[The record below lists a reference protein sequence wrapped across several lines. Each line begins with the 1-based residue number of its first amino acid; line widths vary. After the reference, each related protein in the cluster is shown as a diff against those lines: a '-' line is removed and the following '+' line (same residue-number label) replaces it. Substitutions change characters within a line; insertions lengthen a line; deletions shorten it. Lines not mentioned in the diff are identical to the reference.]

1 MEGEPASREVAAE
14 LTPFGSPNQWRP
26 LPAPA
31 LCPQEIL
38 DWALSRISE
47 ARYPGAM
54 REIVFDTETTGF
66 EPNEGHRIV
75 EIACLE
81 LVNQIPTGRKKQYYL
96 NPERDI
102 PEAAVRIH
110 GLNEEFLRDKPRFA
124 EIVDE
129 LMEFIGDAP
138 LVAHNAEFDMRF
150 LNAEL
155 NLLKRAPLPFD
166 RAVDTIRLARQRFP
180 GAPASLDAL
189 CKRFAIDNTQRT
201 LHGALLDAQLLAE
214 VYLQLLGGP
223 QTGLSLT
230 TAAEEAVSAALDVVG
245 RLVRPARPHAASPE
259 ERAAHS
265 AFIAQLKDA
274 VWLG

>member
-1 MEGEPASREVAAE
+1 
-14 LTPFGSPNQWRP
+14 
-26 LPAPA
+26 
-31 LCPQEIL
+31 
-38 DWALSRISE
+38 
-47 ARYPGAM
+47 M

-96 NPERDI
+96 NPERDM
-102 PEAAVRIH
+102 PEAAFRIH
-110 GLNEEFLRDKPRFA
+110 GLSEEFLRDKPKFA
-124 EIVDE
+124 EIADE
-129 LMEFIGDAP
+129 LLEFIGDAP
-138 LVAHNAEFDMRF
+138 LVAHNAEFDIRF

-155 NLLKRAPLPFD
+155 ALLKREIIALD
-166 RAVDTIRLARQRFP
+166 RATDTVRLARQRFP

-230 TAAEEAVSAALDVVG
+230 TDTVAEAARAALAVAG
-245 RLVRPARPHAASPE
+245 RILRPARPHAATAE
-259 ERAAHS
+259 ELAAHA
-265 AFIAQLKDA
+265 AFIAKLKDP
-274 VWLG
+274 VWLT

>member
-1 MEGEPASREVAAE
+1 
-14 LTPFGSPNQWRP
+14 
-26 LPAPA
+26 
-31 LCPQEIL
+31 
-38 DWALSRISE
+38 
-47 ARYPGAM
+47 M

-75 EIACLE
+75 EIACIE
-81 LVNQIPTGRKKQYYL
+81 LINQIPTGRKKQYYL
-96 NPERDI
+96 NPERDV
-102 PEAAVRIH
+102 PEAAFRIH
-110 GLNEEFLRDKPRFA
+110 GLNDEFLRDKPKFV
-124 EIVDE
+124 EVVEE
-129 LMEFIGDAP
+129 LIEFIGDAP

-155 NLLKRAPLPFD
+155 ALLKRAQVSLD
-166 RAVDTIRLARQRFP
+166 RAVDTVRLARQRFP

-230 TAAEEAVSAALDVVG
+230 NAEAEEAARAALSYAG
-245 RLVRPARPHAASPE
+245 RLVRPARPHVATPE
-259 ERAAHS
+259 ELAAHA
-265 AFIAQLKDA
+265 AFVAKLSNA
-274 VWLG
+274 VWLA

>member
-1 MEGEPASREVAAE
+1 MLGAE
-14 LTPFGSPNQWRP
+14 ENGCADS
-26 LPAPA
+26 
-31 LCPQEIL
+31 
-38 DWALSRISE
+38 DWSAMPR
-47 ARYPGAM
+47 AM

-66 EPNEGHRIV
+66 EPSEGHRIV

-81 LVNQIPTGRKKQYYL
+81 LVNQIPTGRRKQYYL
-96 NPERDI
+96 NPERDM
-102 PEAAVRIH
+102 PEAAFRIH
-110 GLNEEFLRDKPRFA
+110 GLSEEFLRDKPKFA
-124 EIVDE
+124 EIADA
-129 LMEFIGDAP
+129 LMDFIGDAP

-155 NLLKRAPLPFD
+155 ALLKRTTVPLD
-166 RAVDTIRLARQRFP
+166 RATDTVRLARSKFP
-180 GAPASLDAL
+180 GAPVSLDAL

-230 TAAEEAVSAALDVVG
+230 NAAEEAARAALNVVG
-245 RLVRPARPHAASPE
+245 RIIRPARPHAASAE
-259 ERAAHS
+259 ELAAHA
-265 AFIAQLKDA
+265 AFVAKLKDA

>member
-1 MEGEPASREVAAE
+1 
-14 LTPFGSPNQWRP
+14 
-26 LPAPA
+26 
-31 LCPQEIL
+31 
-38 DWALSRISE
+38 
-47 ARYPGAM
+47 M
-54 REIVFDTETTGF
+54 REIIFDTETTGF
-66 EPNEGHRIV
+66 EPSDGHRMV

-81 LVNQIPTGRKKQYYL
+81 LINQIPTGRKFQRYL

-102 PEAAVRIH
+102 PEAAFRIH
-110 GLNEEFLRDKPRFA
+110 GLTEQFLSDKPKFA
-124 EIVDE
+124 EIADD
-129 LMEFIGDAP
+129 LLEFIGDAP

-155 NLLKRAPLPFD
+155 ALLKRQTIALD

-223 QTGLSLT
+223 QTGLSLQ
-230 TAAEEAVSAALDVVG
+230 ADVAEEAARAALAVAG
-245 RLVRPARPHAASPE
+245 RVVRPPRPHAAPAE
-259 ERAAHS
+259 ELAAHA
-265 AFIAQLKDA
+265 AFVATLKDP
-274 VWLG
+274 VWLA

>member
-1 MEGEPASREVAAE
+1 
-14 LTPFGSPNQWRP
+14 
-26 LPAPA
+26 
-31 LCPQEIL
+31 
-38 DWALSRISE
+38 
-47 ARYPGAM
+47 M

-75 EIACLE
+75 EIACNE

-96 NPERDI
+96 NPERDV
-102 PEAAVRIH
+102 PEAAFRIH
-110 GLNEEFLRDKPRFA
+110 GLTDEFLRDKPKFL
-124 EIVDE
+124 EIADE
-129 LMEFIGDAP
+129 LLEFIGDAP

-155 NLLKRAPLPFD
+155 TLLKRAQVSLD
-166 RAVDTIRLARQRFP
+166 RAVDMVRLARQRFP

-230 TAAEEAVSAALDVVG
+230 NAEAEEAL
-245 RLVRPARPHAASPE
+245 
-259 ERAAHS
+259 
-265 AFIAQLKDA
+265 
-274 VWLG
+274 

>member
-1 MEGEPASREVAAE
+1 
-14 LTPFGSPNQWRP
+14 
-26 LPAPA
+26 
-31 LCPQEIL
+31 
-38 DWALSRISE
+38 
-47 ARYPGAM
+47 M

-102 PEAAVRIH
+102 PEAAFRIH

-155 NLLKRAPLPFD
+155 SLLKRAQISLD
-166 RAVDTIRLARQRFP
+166 RAIDTVRLARQRFP

-189 CKRFAIDNTQRT
+189 CKRFAIDNTQRA

-214 VYLQLLGGP
+214 VYLHLLGGP
-223 QTGLSLT
+223 QTGFTLPN
-230 TAAEEAVSAALDVVG
+230 AAEEAARAAFNLIG
-245 RLVRPARPHAASPE
+245 RIVRPARPHAASAE
-259 ERAAHS
+259 ELAAHA
-265 AFIAQLKDA
+265 AFIAKLKDA

>member
-1 MEGEPASREVAAE
+1 
-14 LTPFGSPNQWRP
+14 
-26 LPAPA
+26 
-31 LCPQEIL
+31 
-38 DWALSRISE
+38 
-47 ARYPGAM
+47 M

-66 EPNEGHRIV
+66 EPNEGHRMV

-102 PEAAVRIH
+102 PDAALRIH
-110 GLNEEFLRDKPRFA
+110 GLTEAFLSDKPRFA

-129 LMEFIGDAP
+129 LLEFIGDAP

-155 NLLKRAPLPFD
+155 ALLKREIIALD
-166 RAVDTIRLARQRFP
+166 RAVDTVRLARQRFP

-214 VYLQLLGGP
+214 VYLQLMGGP
-223 QTGLSLT
+223 QTGLSLVND
-230 TAAEEAVSAALDVVG
+230 AAERAARAALTVVG
-245 RLVRPARPHAASPE
+245 RMVRPARPHAASAE
-259 ERAAHS
+259 ELSAH
-265 AFIAQLKDA
+265 ATFIATLKDA

>member
-1 MEGEPASREVAAE
+1 
-14 LTPFGSPNQWRP
+14 
-26 LPAPA
+26 
-31 LCPQEIL
+31 
-38 DWALSRISE
+38 
-47 ARYPGAM
+47 M
-54 REIVFDTETTGF
+54 REIIFDTETTGF
-66 EPNEGHRIV
+66 EPSEGHRIV

-96 NPERDI
+96 NPERDM
-102 PEAAVRIH
+102 PEAAFRIH
-110 GLNEEFLRDKPRFA
+110 GLSEEFLRDKPKFA
-124 EIVDE
+124 EIAEE
-129 LMEFIGDAP
+129 LIEFIGDAP

-155 NLLKRAPLPFD
+155 ASLKRATIALD
-166 RAVDTIRLARQRFP
+166 RAVDTVRLARQRFP

-230 TAAEEAVSAALDVVG
+230 SAAEEAARAALTVVG
-245 RLVRPARPHAASPE
+245 RIVRPARPHAASAE
-259 ERAAHS
+259 ELAAHS
-265 AFIAQLKDA
+265 AFVAKLKDA
-274 VWLG
+274 VWLS